1 MLVNFREYIL
11 KIALIPE
18 AFFQP
23 KMHQI
28 AFCGRAQPGTAGG
41 TYSTPQTP
49 SWTKGSLLLREEDG
63 KKVKEGE
70 GDRVEGEGRE
80 EKGK

>member
-1 MLVNFREYIL
+1 MNIYL
-11 KIALIPE
+11 KLLLPE

-28 AFCGRAQPGTAGG
+28 AFGGRAQPGTAGG
-41 TYSTPQTP
+41 AYNTPQIP
-49 SWTKGSLLLREEDG
+49 LAGLREAYLLLMEGDG
-63 KKVKEGE
+63 KKVEGGE
-70 GDRVEGEGRE
+70 GDGVEGEGRE